1 MNDRN
6 RKRSDRDEDGFT
18 LVELMVVVVF
28 VAIGILALVLVQTN
42 GYRDVYK
49 TGMQT
54 RALDV
59 AQFQLETAR
68 SAGFALAASDSGV
81 TGGFTWFCY
90 VDSENV
96 GLRKVT
102 STVSWTERNATRSV
116 RLVDLVSAR

>member
-1 MNDRN
+1 MSN
-6 RKRSDRDEDGFT
+6 RPRQERDRDERGFT
-18 LVELMVVVVF
+18 LVELMAVLVF
-28 VAIGILALVLVQTN
+28 IAVGIMALVLVQTN

-54 RALDV
+54 RALDI
-59 AQFQLETAR
+59 AQLQLETAR
-68 SAGFALAASDSGV
+68 SAGFTLAASDSGV
-81 TGGFTWFCY
+81 TGGFAWFCY
-90 VDSENV
+90 VDSVNV